1 MPEIRTDER
10 YILLKGPD
18 LEAQIKNKKVKIE
31 PKNFVVILSTYPF
44 EKVYIVQH
52 LLKTKKNGE
61 IFVDRTMKMSQPKYN
76 DNNDNNKGYQL
87 GKMIFFTLK

>member
-1 MPEIRTDER
+1 MPEIRTNGR

-44 EKVYIVQH
+44 EKVYIV
-52 LLKTKKNGE
+52 
-61 IFVDRTMKMSQPKYN
+61 
-76 DNNDNNKGYQL
+76 
-87 GKMIFFTLK
+87 